1 MTLRF
6 SDKPVLSYGGNQGS
20 VADIWQRFP
29 QGAQPIATAPE
40 RTSTPIIGHEAN
52 GASHWMLHHHNGW
65 QKLESFRDWRDPG
78 RVNWRMTGQY
88 LNPVAWSY
96 PQKKA

>member
-6 SDKPVLSYGGNQGS
+6 SDKPQLQYSGQGS
-20 VADIWQRFP
+20 ASDVWRRFP

-40 RTSTPIIGHEAN
+40 RTSQPIIGHEAN
-52 GASHWMLHHHNGW
+52 GASHWMLHHYNGW

-78 RVNWRMTGQY
+78 RVSWRMTGQY